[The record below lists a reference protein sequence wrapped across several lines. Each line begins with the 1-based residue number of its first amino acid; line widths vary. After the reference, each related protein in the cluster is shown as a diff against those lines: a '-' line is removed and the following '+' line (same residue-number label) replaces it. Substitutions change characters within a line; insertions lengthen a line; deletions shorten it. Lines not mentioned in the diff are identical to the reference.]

1 MSASQAFRM
10 RIFLVG
16 AGGTLGRAVA
26 AELGTR
32 HHIITAG
39 RKSGDVRLDLSD
51 PASLRNALAGA
62 APLDAVVCTAGEVA
76 FAPMSAIH
84 PAPIG
89 ESAYTLGLTNK
100 LMGQVNLAL
109 TAREHLV
116 EGGSITLTSG
126 ILAEQPIAMGSSASM
141 VNGAL
146 EGFVRAAACEL
157 PRDPDQPGQPDR
169 PGRVDGGLRAVLPR
183 LRARPRR
190 PARRW
195 PTAAASRASRPA
207 RFIAS
212 TDSRTDESP

>member
-1 MSASQAFRM
+1 M

-51 PASLRNALAGA
+51 PTSLLAAMAGA

-76 FAPMSAIH
+76 FAPMSTIH

-157 PRDPDQPGQPDR
+157 PRGIRINLVSPTVLVESMPTFGPFFRGFEPVPAARAAMAYSRSVEGIQTGQVY
-169 PGRVDGGLRAVLPR
+169 RVY
-183 LRARPRR
+183 
-190 PARRW
+190 
-195 PTAAASRASRPA
+195 
-207 RFIAS
+207 
-212 TDSRTDESP
+212 